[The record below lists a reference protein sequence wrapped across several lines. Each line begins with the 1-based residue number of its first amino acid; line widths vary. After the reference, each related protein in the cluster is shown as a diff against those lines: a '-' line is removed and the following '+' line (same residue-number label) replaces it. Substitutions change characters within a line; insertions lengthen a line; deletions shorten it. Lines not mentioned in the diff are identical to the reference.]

1 MVNFGENGVTTPQKS
16 LSAYVQ
22 NSIFLAHD
30 VKYTSLTSKWPQKVF
45 FHFFWPI
52 MVNFGENRVTT
63 PQKKFI
69 SVCVL
74 EIASIFC
81 GFTNG
86 KRKFLNGKRSKNCFF
101 GNFLVFSGQ
110 FWGKR
115 GHGPPQKVYQ
125 HMRSRNRLH
134 FMWVHQR

>member
-1 MVNFGENGVTTPQKS
+1 MGSQPPQKS
-16 LSAYVQ
+16 LSAYAQ
-22 NSIFLAHD
+22 HSIVLVHD
-30 VKYTSLTSKWPQKVF
+30 VKYTFLTSKWPQKVF
-45 FHFFWPI
+45 FSIFWSI
-52 MVNFGENRVTT
+52 MINFGENGVTT
-63 PQKKFI
+63 PPKKFI

-86 KRKFLNGKRSKNCFF
+86 KREFLNGKRFKNCFF
-101 GNFLVFSGQ
+101 GNFLVFSGR
-110 FWGKR
+110 FGVKR

>member
-1 MVNFGENGVTTPQKS
+1 MASKRIFFNFLVYNDQFWGKRG
-16 LSAYVQ
+16 
-22 NSIFLAHD
+22 HD
-30 VKYTSLTSKWPQKVF
+30 P
-45 FHFFWPI
+45 P
-52 MVNFGENRVTT
+52 
-63 PQKKFI
+63 KKFI
-69 SVCVL
+69 SVCAL

-101 GNFLVFSGQ
+101 GNFLVFSGR
-110 FWGKR
+110 FGVKR

-134 FMWVHQR
+134 FMWVHQW